1 MAKKF
6 TDISKT
12 GGDYGRGDCQ
22 YGWHS
27 FVGNLYKNKRI
38 LDVGAGLGLSKSRLG
53 VNGNSVT
60 LQDPAPSL
68 PIDIS
73 SPVEDIMDGS
83 FDVVTAFDVVEH
95 VILAEDFLANLVRIA
110 REEVVVTTPNYNISK
125 NGNPC
130 HVREYTPEQL
140 VDFVKDYNVKFF
152 LVGNGSGDNAKI
164 IKDKEEFLKHGYE
177 HHGFVLTCSHLNP

>member
-12 GGDYGRGDCQ
+12 GGEYGRGDAQ
-22 YGWHS
+22 FGWHL

-68 PIDIS
+68 PCDIT

-83 FDVVTAFDVVEH
+83 FDVVTAFDVLEH
-95 VILAEDFLANLVRIA
+95 VEKDVEFVAQLVRIA
-110 REEVVVTTPNYNISK
+110 REKVVFTTPNYNISK

-130 HVREYTPEQL
+130 HVREYTPEQIVEL
-140 VDFVKDYNVKFF
+140 VKPYKVEYY
-152 LVGNGSGDNAKI
+152 LIGNGSGDNAKLVS
-164 IKDKEEFLKHGYE
+164 DVQVFLTHNQP
-177 HHGFVLTCSHLNP
+177 HHGVILKV